1 MSRLE
6 KDSGNYLLVLGEGEE
21 EGLGTEMEVV
31 CHSPSSTLGVL
42 RGFYFIDPENE
53 ARASLNDPWAQG
65 HILVNGGI

>member
-1 MSRLE
+1 
-6 KDSGNYLLVLGEGEE
+6 
-21 EGLGTEMEVV
+21 MEVV

-42 RGFYFIDPENE
+42 RVFIRLGGGFYFIDPENE